1 MINWARIQGEWSRWI
16 VVALLSLLL
25 VYGTALAN
33 RNVYTKEQTKDMV
46 EQVEEMHDKDM
57 AHQNEKLDRIET
69 QVDKLVDKLIE
80 E

>member
-1 MINWARIQGEWSRWI
+1 MINWARIQGEWSRWL